1 MMYTEIANLY
11 HRILSEDVMV
21 PTLKATL
28 LDASRSRARKA
39 AAVRPTRSEA
49 RALKA
54 WQRYCEANGLNDA
67 GVKIAA

>member
-1 MMYTEIANLY
+1 MYTEIANLY

-28 LDASRSRARKA
+28 LDAVKPRVRKA
-39 AAVRPTRSEA
+39 PAVKPTRNERRAEA
-49 RALKA
+49 A
-54 WQRYCEANGLNDA
+54 WKRYCEKNGLNDA